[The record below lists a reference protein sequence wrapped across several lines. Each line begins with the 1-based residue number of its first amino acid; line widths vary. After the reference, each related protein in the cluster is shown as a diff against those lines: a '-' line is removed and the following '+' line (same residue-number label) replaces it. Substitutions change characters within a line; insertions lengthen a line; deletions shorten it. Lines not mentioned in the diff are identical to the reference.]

1 MKMALIGGAILVVVL
16 AVLFVLTGG
25 LQSTE
30 TEDELSSEQ
39 PMVVEPAATPQ
50 EPGNKNFNL

>member
-1 MKMALIGGAILVVVL
+1 MKMALIGGAILAVVL

-30 TEDELSSEQ
+30 TEDEQNGEQ
-39 PMVVEPAATPQ
+39 PMVVEPADAPQ